1 MLRRGFHRREWILHS
16 LAATGWFA
24 TVTDAELLA
33 ATLDANSLIDENTPD
48 DNSANE
54 NSVAVTQEP
63 DGKPLTQEITAE
75 MVQQASWISRVT
87 LTEAQCDEIAKR
99 LTAKAAAIKALR
111 TTAIDENTPMA
122 MAFYPSFF
130 LPSDAAQEA
139 KPADLPNAVNVEIL
153 ERLRGL
159 TLPDAQ
165 AEPIAFWTIEQLAA
179 GLRQKCFSS
188 EQLTKLYLDRL
199 KKYDP
204 ELLCVVSYNEQ
215 AIEDARAADQEL
227 ANGKDRG
234 ILHGI
239 PWGAKDIIAIP
250 GMPTTWGAID
260 YRERMREPIATVAQR
275 LKDAGAI
282 LLAKLTV
289 GTLAWGDQ
297 WFGGMTRNP
306 WEPTTGSS
314 GSSAG
319 SACATVAGLCGF
331 AIGSE
336 TLGSIVSPT
345 RICCTCG
352 LRPSFGRVSRFGC
365 MTLGWSMDKIGPI
378 GRTPA
383 DCGWVF
389 QAILGADGLDPTV
402 IEKPFNW
409 QPPHANSKNAIASM
423 RFGISAKPR
432 VNEKKVAE
440 AIREAGGTV
449 IELDFPADPRI
460 GAMTDAISVEAA
472 AMHGD
477 LFENITEDEQVG
489 KWAPTFREA
498 QFCSAIDYI
507 QAMRARVDLIRKT
520 EAVLKEVDVYIG
532 DADLARTNLTG
543 HPSMVVSYGE
553 NSARN
558 RPQTVALTAKYFCEA
573 SLLATAEWIQTKF
586 PPTPKIPELV
596 SFQANP

>member
-1 MLRRGFHRREWILHS
+1 MLRRGFYRREWILHS

-24 TVTDAELLA
+24 SVGDAEILA
-33 ATLDANSLIDENTPD
+33 ATLDANSLNDETVTD
-48 DNSANE
+48 ESAADE
-54 NSVAVTQEP
+54 SSVADPQESE
-63 DGKPLTQEITAE
+63 GKPLTQEITGA
-75 MVQQASWISRVT
+75 MVQQASWISRVS
-87 LTEAQCDEIAKR
+87 LNEAQCDEIAKR
-99 LTAKAAAIKALR
+99 LNAKVSAIEALR

-130 LPSDAAQEA
+130 LPSQSATDATMVDATDSTPPQ
-139 KPADLPNAVNVEIL
+139 LTQ
-153 ERLRGL
+153 RLL
-159 TLPDAQ
+159 NLKLPDPQ
-165 AEPIAFWTIEQLAA
+165 VEPTAFWTIEQLAA
-179 GLRQKCFSS
+179 GLRQKSFTS

-204 ELLCVVSYNEQ
+204 ELLCVVSYNDQ
-215 AIEDARAADQEL
+215 AIEEAKVADQEL
-227 ANGKDRG
+227 ANGADRG

-306 WEPTTGSS
+306 WDPTTGSS

-402 IEKPFNW
+402 VEKPFAW
-409 QPPHANSKNAIASM
+409 PRRNSDVQNAVTSM
-423 RFGISAKPR
+423 RFGISSKPR

-449 IELDFPADPRI
+449 VELDFPPDSRI

-477 LFENITEDEQVG
+477 LFDRISEDDQVG

-498 QFCSAIDYI
+498 QFCSAVDYI
-507 QAMRARVDLIRKT
+507 QTMRARVDLIRKT
-520 EAVLKEVDVYIG
+520 EEVLQQVDVYIG

-558 RPQTVALTAKYFCEA
+558 RPHTVALTAKYFCET
-573 SLLATAEWIQTKF
+573 SLIEAAEWIQTKL
-586 PPTPKIPELV
+586 PPTPKMPDLV
-596 SFQANP
+596 ALQANP